1 MFLKISTLSA
11 NEDVTEVPL
20 GRAWRIYAK
29 TVFINYKM

>member
-11 NEDVTEVPL
+11 NQDVTEVSL